1 MLWAGEGG
9 VRSPPLWG
17 RCRRSRQRGVAAC
30 DDGRALVE
38 AGCFIFPRLRK
49 LAPLCPAGHLPH
61 KGGDRLGAG
70 LLPSRISRSGFCPP
84 VSLSFRFAQ
93 VEPERTGRL
102 WLPRKSKNRMT
113 PGGAPFGSFCPAT
126 SISLRRRPL
135 PGIFQAGPGS
145 SEPADAGT
153 PSTTRSYHHATPH
166 RRTRRAVR
174 AGKVLGC
181 PKPAALPPRR
191 QGRPFSADPE
201 CGILRLS
208 PKPRAGP
215 ASPQR
220 LVVYPRRNAMSLDR
234 GERVGMKLSVWL

>member
-135 PGIFQAGPGS
+135 PGIFQAGP
-145 SEPADAGT
+145 ALN
-153 PSTTRSYHHATPH
+153 
-166 RRTRRAVR
+166 RRTPAHPRQPGLTTMPRHTGAPGALSGPARFRAVR
-174 AGKVLGC
+174 SRHPC
-181 PKPAALPPRR
+181 PHVAR
-191 QGRPFSADPE
+191 GRPFSADPGE
-201 CGILRLS
+201 RLS
-208 PKPRAGP
+208 RPSSSPGAGP

-220 LVVYPRRNAMSLDR
+220 LVVYPRRNEVSL
-234 GERVGMKLSVWL
+234 GGWKGAGKCGWGWY